1 MRMDPAERL
10 VEERLTPVL
19 GKASVNQ
26 LPVGQLAGRDALSL
40 EVAEQHQ
47 VMVEFFLSGNLS
59 EIARTRMID
68 YTSLLEMARQ
78 PWFAEEIRNL
88 EREATAQLK
97 VRLTKMLGKTLD
109 QLENRLTYGDQV
121 WRDQGLR
128 TVPVPARDL
137 AAISTAIFS
146 KKKMIE
152 DSENGFG
159 SNEAR
164 RLLNLADALR
174 SRQIGP
180 AEIRDADILGE
191 TGNVDQLVTQGD
203 SHEN

>member
-1 MRMDPAERL
+1 MTPA
-10 VEERLTPVL
+10 L
-19 GKASVNQ
+19 GKSSVNQ
-26 LPVGQLAGRDALSL
+26 LPVAQLGGRNALDL
-40 EVAEQHQ
+40 EFAEQRE
-47 VMVEFFLSGNLS
+47 VMTEFFLSGNLS
-59 EIARTRMID
+59 AIARSRSID
-68 YTSLLEMARQ
+68 YTSLLEMARL
-78 PWFAEEIRNL
+78 PWFSEEIRNL

-109 QLENRLTYGDQV
+109 QLENRLEFGDQV
-121 WRDQGLR
+121 WRDQSLR
-128 TVPVPARDL
+128 KVPVPARDL

-174 SRQIGP
+174 SRQLGP
-180 AEIRDADILGE
+180 VEIRDADVIGE
-191 TGNVDQLVTQGD
+191 EFRERSDKSTSVLHPGEG
-203 SHEN
+203 E